1 MQKEPMTNE
10 EAVAVRVQ
18 VAEDEG
24 AAGLY
29 VVDEAEAEEVEMAK
43 EAEEVEMAKE
53 AEEVE
58 RAKEAEEVEDQV
70 VGDEGVE

>member
-10 EAVAVRVQ
+10 EAVAVRDQ

-24 AAGLY
+24 AVGLY

-43 EAEEVEMAKE
+43 EAEEVE
-53 AEEVE
+53 
-58 RAKEAEEVEDQV
+58 DQV